1 MGVLKRMFEMMFKK
15 LAFIGISFFALG
27 NMAMAQ
33 SAEEKGL
40 AIMVEADK
48 RDEGY
53 GDSVG
58 ELTME
63 LSNRQGQKSR
73 RKLKIKSFEMADTSV
88 GDKSVVIFD
97 QPRDIKGTVFLTH
110 SKILDSD
117 DQWIF
122 LPALGRVKRISSQNK
137 SGPFMGSEFAYEDMS
152 SREVGKYSYKWL
164 RDEPCGKMTC
174 SVIEA
179 VPLYKNSGYTRLI
192 NWIDHE
198 YLQARKTEFYNRRG
212 DLLKVLT
219 LKGYHLYL
227 DQYWRPGDLF
237 MENKMT
243 GKTTRLKWSR
253 FEFRKGLKEKD
264 FSKARIKT
272 AK

>member
-1 MGVLKRMFEMMFKK
+1 MRVKVLSCF
-15 LAFIGISFFALG
+15 LWACFALPL
-27 NMAMAQ
+27 AASAQ
-33 SAEEKGL
+33 TPEEKGL
-40 AIMVEADK
+40 AITVEADR

-58 ELTME
+58 ELTMT
-63 LSNRQGQKSR
+63 LTNRQGQKSH
-73 RKLKIKSFEMADTSV
+73 RKLKIKTYEMTDPTV
-88 GDKSVVIFD
+88 GDKSLVIFD

-110 SKILDSD
+110 SKILESD

-122 LPALGRVKRISSQNK
+122 MPALGRIKRISSKNK
-137 SGPFMGSEFAYEDMS
+137 SGPFMGSEFSFEDMA

-164 RDEPCGKMTC
+164 RDEACGSMTC
-174 SVIEA
+174 HVIES
-179 VPLYKNSGYTRLI
+179 VPLYEKSGYTKLI
-192 NWIDHE
+192 SWVDQE
-198 YLQARKTEFYNRRG
+198 FLQARKTEYYNRRG

-219 LKGYHLYL
+219 LNDYHLYF

-253 FEFRKGLKEKD
+253 FGFHKGLKEKD